1 VTASHHLWAIRYAG
15 STDNVFRLQDDRKIV
30 AASANILVML
40 SDSFLRPI
48 LLVRGAPVPMLV
60 IYWGRHFIPRV

>member
-1 VTASHHLWAIRYAG
+1 MPAAPIMYLGFKMIE
-15 STDNVFRLQDDRKIV
+15 NIV
-30 AASANILVML
+30 AAFANILVML